1 MIFWETSVNYNSAR
15 KVLVIPNITNYKQ
28 IEKDSFVDV
37 LFNHIST
44 LKNYGEYFWYVI
56 MPKGNPS
63 AKLNMLDNVKQIEV
77 PIPGDMMNQRCFP
90 SEDLVRVLK
99 ETDYDIIYSH
109 LPDWNVVGRYKKTTD
124 TKIIGYCHWWEMNHC
139 NGVDNRPGKAKELWL
154 PNEILGVLQMDTC
167 FLNTQDQKN
176 KVIEEA
182 KALFSDE
189 ALKMLDEKLVVW
201 NLGVANDKI
210 IQQPN
215 QNKHNIIVFNHRTAG
230 YKNYNKFVGY
240 MEAYR
245 NKRNDFKVWVPQYE
259 NGDKK
264 LAWFDTTKEAS
275 KQAYYEKLQLC
286 KVGIQPLQ
294 TNYGWSVSATD
305 CMMNGTPM
313 IFHNSDCFREI
324 DPNGMFFNNQKEL
337 FVLLD
342 KILDDDSY
350 RNQKEKL
357 ALERA
362 KELSENDSKM
372 FSILHKKLIG

>member
-1 MIFWETSVNYNSAR
+1 MKYWDAINYKSSA
-15 KVLVIPNITNYKQ
+15 KILVIPNITNYAN

-37 LFNHIST
+37 IYNHIT
-44 LKNYGEYFWYVI
+44 ELKKYGQLFWYII
-56 MPKGNPS
+56 MPKDNLS
-63 AKLNMLDNVKQIEV
+63 TKLGILDNIKQIEV
-77 PIPGDMMNQRCFP
+77 PISGDMMNQRCFP
-90 SEDLVRVLK
+90 PEELVRVMK

-109 LPDWNVVGRYKKTTD
+109 LPDWSVVGRYKKTAD
-124 TKIIGYCHWWEMNHC
+124 TKIIGYCHWWEMSHC

-182 KALFSDE
+182 RALFSDSTLE
-189 ALKMLDEKLVVW
+189 MLDEKLVVW
-201 NLGVANDKI
+201 NLGVAKDKVLE
-210 IQQPN
+210 QPN
-215 QNKHNIIVFNHRTAG
+215 PNKHNIIVFNHRTAG

-240 MEAYR
+240 MEAYKKHR
-245 NKRNDFKVWVPQYE
+245 PDIKVWVPQYE

-264 LAWFDTTKEAS
+264 LPWFDTTKEAS
-275 KQAYYEKLQLC
+275 KQAYYNKLQLC

-313 IFHNSDCFREI
+313 LFHNSDCYREI

-342 KILDDDSY
+342 KILDDDTY
-350 RNQKEKL
+350 RCERERM
-357 ALERA
+357 ALDRA
-362 KELSENDSKM
+362 NELSENDSKM
-372 FSILHKKLIG
+372 FSVLHKKLIS

>member
-1 MIFWETSVNYNSAR
+1 MKFWETTVNYNTAR

-37 LFNHIST
+37 IFNHISQ
-44 LKNYGEYFWYVI
+44 LRNYGEYFWYVI
-56 MPKGNPS
+56 IPKGNPS
-63 AKLNMLDNVKQIEV
+63 AKLNMFDNVKQIEV

-90 SEDLVRVLK
+90 PEELVRVMK

-109 LPDWNVVGRYKKTTD
+109 LPDWNVVGRYKKTAD
-124 TKIIGYCHWWEMNHC
+124 TKIIGYCHWWEMSHC

-154 PNEILGVLQMDTC
+154 PNEILGVLQMNTC

-182 KALFSDE
+182 KYLFNDE
-189 ALKMLDEKLVVW
+189 ALKLLDQKLVVW
-201 NLGVANDKI
+201 NLGVAKNKI
-210 IQQPN
+210 LGEPN
-215 QNKHNIIVFNHRTAG
+215 PNKHNIIVFNHRTAG
-230 YKNYNKFVGY
+230 YKNYNKFVEY

-245 NKRNDFKVWVPQYE
+245 KKRDDFKVWVPQYE

-275 KQAYYEKLQLC
+275 KQAYYNKLQLC

-313 IFHNSDCFREI
+313 IFHNSDCYREI
-324 DPNGMFFNNQKEL
+324 DHNGMFFNNQKEL
-337 FVLLD
+337 FIILD
-342 KILDDDSY
+342 KILDNDEY
-350 RNQKEKL
+350 RKDRERM
-357 ALERA
+357 ALDRA
-362 KELSENDSKM
+362 NELSENDFKM